1 MSRLVSATLGRI
13 MPRYRTFADWLVIY
27 RQIIEARPLQ
37 PKTLANRYSSLRY
50 LSEAFAPRTISAIRP
65 HEIAQLLRT
74 LHQQFPH
81 LARRVLIEARD
92 VFQEAVAYG
101 WIHSNPAAAVRHQRT
116 QVARRRLTL
125 DEWRQI
131 HAWSQA
137 HQPPWVPHMITLALV
152 SAQRRGDLQKMAW
165 GDVRE
170 GHLHVIQQKTGALLR
185 LPLELRLN
193 VIGLSLGE
201 AIEACRDYTTP
212 GETLLRKSTGKP
224 LVAPSLSARFE
235 EAREGAFGKHTG
247 SGLPPSLHE
256 CRSLAERLYRKQGV
270 DTRILLG
277 HKRQSMTDTYNDDR
291 GLSDGEWKTLEL

>member
-1 MSRLVSATLGRI
+1 MSRLLSATLGRL
-13 MPRYRTFADWLVIY
+13 MPRYRTFSDWLEIY

-37 PKTLANRYSSLRY
+37 QKTLANRNSSLRY
-50 LSEAFAPRTISAIRP
+50 LETAFGARTISGIRP
-65 HEIAQLLRT
+65 HEVAQMLRA
-74 LHQQFPH
+74 LHQQYPH

-92 VFQEAVAYG
+92 VFQEALAYG
-101 WIHSNPAAAVRHQRT
+101 WIHANPAAAVRHQRT
-116 QVARRRLTL
+116 HVARRRLTL

-131 HAWSQA
+131 HAWAQA

-165 GDVRE
+165 SDVRD
-170 GHLHVIQQKTGALLR
+170 GYLHVIQQKTGTLLR
-185 LPLELRLN
+185 LPLALRLD

-201 AIEACRDYTTP
+201 AVEACRGYTRP
-212 GETLLRKSTGKP
+212 GETLLRKSTGQP
-224 LVAPSLSARFE
+224 LVCASLSARFE
-235 EAREGAFGKHTG
+235 QAREGAFGPHKG
-247 SGLPPSLHE
+247 AGLPPTLHE

>member
-1 MSRLVSATLGRI
+1 MSRLLSATLGRL
-13 MPRYRTFADWLVIY
+13 MPRYRTVSDWLVIY
-27 RQIIEARPLQ
+27 RQIIDARPLQ

-50 LSEAFAPRTISAIRP
+50 LSEAFGARTISSIRP
-65 HEIAQLLRT
+65 HEVAQLLRA
-74 LHQQFPH
+74 LHQQYPH

-92 VFQEAVAYG
+92 VFQEALAYG
-101 WIHSNPAAAVRHQRT
+101 WIHANPAAAVRHQRT

-131 HAWSQA
+131 HAWAQA
-137 HQPPWVPHMITLALV
+137 HQPPWVPRMITLALV
-152 SAQRRGDLQKMAW
+152 SAQRRADLQKMAW
-165 GDVRE
+165 SDVRD
-170 GHLHVIQQKTGALLR
+170 GHLHVIQQKTGTLLR
-185 LPLELRLN
+185 LPLALRLE
-193 VIGLSLGE
+193 VIGVSLGD
-201 AIEACRDYTTP
+201 AIEACRDYSRP
-212 GETLLRKSTGKP
+212 GDTLLRKSNGKP
-224 LVAPSLSARFE
+224 LVPPSLSARFE
-235 EAREGAFGKHTG
+235 TAREGAFGLHAG